1 MFCVFGFVRFA
12 HDAENARMKIGKIL
26 RRQRT
31 ALGKTL
37 EAIAFVA
44 GTDAGNLSRIERDEQ
59 RPSLDLLVEIAHA
72 LKLRVSDIFRELE
85 NQPSTVKEPL
95 DRYKADKKQA
105 AEIEKQVNQL
115 TRYFC
120 ALSPE
125 GRELA
130 LNMVQVLKKAHP
142 MTDSKS

>member
-1 MFCVFGFVRFA
+1 
-12 HDAENARMKIGKIL
+12 MKIGKVL
-26 RRQRT
+26 RRHRT
-31 ALGKTL
+31 TSGKTL

-59 RPSLDLLVEIAHA
+59 RPSLDLLEEIARA
-72 LKLRVSDIFRELE
+72 LKLNVSDIFREVE
-85 NQPSTVKEPL
+85 NQAATVKETV
-95 DRYKADKKQA
+95 DRYKAEKKQA
-105 AEIEKQVNQL
+105 AEIEKQINQL

-142 MTDSKS
+142 ALDNP